1 MQKNSMRK
9 RNRIVTFLAMPLLI
23 FVWFF
28 GLSLYSVRYKK
39 EPVKPKTVSGVGD
52 VPFDVI
58 MPEQEIAE

>member
-39 EPVKPKTVSGVGD
+39 GPVKSKFSGVGD
-52 VPFDVI
+52 VTFNVT
-58 MPEQEIAE
+58 MPEQKIAE